1 MASTLS
7 TPYRKHS
14 YVLNF
19 PILIL
24 LILFLH
30 SPGMSAQ
37 EQDDVSGIYKGVLT
51 LNFLNETISGPAR
64 IEIENKLSGKPTFY
78 FVKLHADSLFR
89 EPFHME
95 YPGGVLSEN
104 LTYQKYVFNS
114 IGGRAK
120 FIDGEWQVSFDR
132 IEGSVVQTDV
142 DKEGRSSS
150 GVYAFKDYYEHY
162 AVISDGQIYTD
173 TRKMTSPGISFIA
186 TKAGTP
192 EKESVESE
200 YAIKASVSP
209 KSVLPDGKS
218 QAQVSAILY
227 SYDPN
232 SNKPGSPVEGK
243 VLEFTI
249 PETDGVSKGSLSSAT
264 AVTDANGMASVTY
277 TAPNT
282 ILLSKLQLW
291 SRDASSII
299 VRSPDFNTED
309 IAMINF
315 RSDRSRVFA
324 EPAPGIVSE
333 HCIIPPD
340 RRFPANLRVYVEDDN
355 LQSLPY
361 TEVTF
366 SLDDNDTVGM
376 LRDGGGNE
384 CRELK
389 VLTDAGGWTGVQ
401 YFYHAVS
408 APAQPL
414 THSIEIKTDHM
425 AIPIEARVSV
435 GLNIIFESLENAYE
449 GKGVISAGEQIPL
462 RVKIKDAWHPDL
474 DLSGIVNYWGLGG
487 KYGDAKLYARL
498 EIEPISTVPDY
509 LLDQLKLEKYP
520 EKGFLENMSIRSF
533 PDKGEMN
540 MLWMPSSTLKDYQG
554 YPRITPATP
563 GNHYYKGR
571 VMLVD
576 ETGMEVFMTDHP
588 ARESYFNL
596 QTDLPADAFQIFFI
610 SNPFGGHSYEAKM
623 MLTAL
628 DVMGFGTVLSVVN
641 AMDAINRGSTDEL
654 YGILFSEVKGAMLGK
669 VKEGSAYKE
678 LAVDL
683 YTGMAL
689 AEKVGLEIMRGDT
702 GVVSAFEATVFDK
715 LMETFNLKAGQLV
728 VETGDG
734 TQQLYEDSPGTSSP
748 VKPIPVEEKSFVE
761 DAKKNITSLKNGPV
775 SIYIVPPGMKV
786 RTDGNSR
793 MKRY

>member
-1 MASTLS
+1 MASKLS

-30 SPGMSAQ
+30 GRMDAQ

-51 LNFLNETISGPAR
+51 LNFLNETISGPVS
-64 IEIENKLSGKPTFY
+64 IEIENKLFQKPTFY

-114 IGGRAK
+114 TGGRAK
-120 FIDGEWQVSFDR
+120 FVDGEWQVSFDR

-173 TRKMTSPGISFIA
+173 TRKMTSPGISFVA
-186 TKAGTP
+186 TKAGMP
-192 EKESVESE
+192 EKETVESE

-209 KSVLPDGKS
+209 KSLLPDGKS

-232 SNKPGSPVEGK
+232 SNKPGSPVEGE
-243 VLEFTI
+243 VLEFNI

-291 SRDASSII
+291 SRDASSVI
-299 VRSPDFNTED
+299 VSSETYNTED
-309 IAMINF
+309 IAYINF
-315 RSDRSRVFA
+315 RSDRSMVFA

-340 RRFPANLRVYVEDDN
+340 RRFPANIKVYVEDDN
-355 LQSLPY
+355 LKSLPY

-366 SLDDNDTVGM
+366 TLDNSDTVGM
-376 LRDGGGNE
+376 LRDAGGNE
-384 CRELK
+384 GSALT

-401 YFYHAVS
+401 YYYHAGSV
-408 APAQPL
+408 PAQPL
-414 THSIEIKTDHM
+414 TQRIEIKTAHM
-425 AIPIEARVSV
+425 PVPMEARVSV
-435 GLNIIFESLENAYE
+435 GLNIIFASLENAYE
-449 GKGVISAGEQIPL
+449 GKGIISAGEQIPL
-462 RVKIKDAWHPDL
+462 RVKIKDAWHPGL
-474 DLSGIVNYWGLGG
+474 DLSGIINYWGHGG

-520 EKGFLENMSIRSF
+520 EEGFSENMSIRSF
-533 PDKGEMN
+533 PDKGEIN

-554 YPRITPATP
+554 YPRIRPATP
-563 GNHYYKGR
+563 GNHYYIGR
-571 VMLVD
+571 VSLVD
-576 ETGMEVFMTDHP
+576 EAGQEVFRTDHP

-654 YGILFSEVKGAMLGK
+654 YGILFSEVKGAMLSK

-689 AEKVGLEIMRGDT
+689 AEKVGLEIMRGET
-702 GVVSAFEATVFDK
+702 GVVTAFEATVFDK

-728 VETGDG
+728 VVTGDG
-734 TQQLYEDSPGTSSP
+734 TQQLYEDNQGTNVQGS
-748 VKPIPVEEKSFVE
+748 PIPVKEKSFVE

-786 RTDGNSR
+786 RTDENSR
-793 MKRY
+793 MIRY